1 MAQDQTSKSSPSHLE
16 LDFDNDAE
24 FKEMGNAGKK
34 GLLGRF
40 NSRFND
46 KLQTSRGQERQR
58 DVVAETAAM
67 PEAKADDLAMRRA
80 RNVSGQR
87 MIIPEGVIIEGS
99 LTSGSD
105 TDIGGRIDGN
115 ITVEGRLQLG
125 PSALISGNVRA
136 ASCKIEGLVE
146 GKVEC
151 SEDLELGQTGRLN
164 ADVLAGKRI
173 NIAGQVFGNVTT
185 PGVLRLA
192 ATSKVE
198 GDIRTRS
205 ILMEEGATLNG
216 QCVMRAPAQQQ
227 PQQPNAQQGQPQ
239 ATNQQNKKKK

>member
-1 MAQDQTSKSSPSHLE
+1 MAQDKTTEASAPHLE
-16 LDFDNDAE
+16 LDFDNDADFE
-24 FKEMGNAGKK
+24 KMGQAGRK

-58 DVVAETAAM
+58 DVVAETASA
-67 PEAKADDLAMRRA
+67 PEVKADDLAMRRA
-80 RNVSGQR
+80 RTVSSSVQK
-87 MIIPEGVIIEGS
+87 MIIPEGVVIEGS
-99 LTSGSD
+99 LTSSSD

-125 PSALISGNVRA
+125 PSALISGNIRA
-136 ASCKIEGLVE
+136 GSCKIEGLVE

-151 SEDLELGQTGRLN
+151 SEDLELGPTGRLN

-173 NIAGQVFGNVTT
+173 FLAGQVYGNVTT
-185 PGVLRLA
+185 PGVLRMA

-205 ILMEEGATLNG
+205 LMVEEGATLNG
-216 QCVMRAPAQQQ
+216 QCTMRAPSQQQ
-227 PQQPNAQQGQPQ
+227 QAQPAQ
-239 ATNQQNKKKK
+239 KK